1 MIKSILTAAAT
12 VAMSVAPAFASE
24 PPKVFSGS
32 YPYTTVPPSIGVAYD
47 TVSSPIL
54 CRSKAR
60 SKFFELAA
68 RDMSRE
74 DSNTQWATVGNMKV
88 VVWCVPATNQ
98 AITAVSGY
106 SVVSVNE
113 LIDVV
118 RTAF

>member
-1 MIKSILTAAAT
+1 MILKYFLTVGIAAAT
-12 VAMSVAPAFASE
+12 VAPAFASE

-32 YPYTTVPPSIGVAYD
+32 YPYTTVPPSMAVAYD
-47 TVSSPIL
+47 NVSSPIL

-98 AITAVSGY
+98 AIIAVSGY

-113 LIDVV
+113 LRDVV

>member
-1 MIKSILTAAAT
+1 MIKSILTAAAAVT
-12 VAMSVAPAFASE
+12 MSVAPALANE
-24 PPKVFSGS
+24 TVKGS
-32 YPYTTVPPSIGVAYD
+32 YPYTTVPPSLAVAYD
-47 TVSSPIL
+47 NVSSPIL

-113 LIDVV
+113 LLDVV